1 MYTMFCPSHLAALI
15 SVYQPLCSAARGK
28 SGSPFP
34 TVLRNEHAMPCHAMS
49 KPVGAA
55 VCVVHW
61 QKQRST
67 YKQTNPTSQ
76 SRAMHP
82 SRMISEETVVM
93 SATYLSCCSCFRCC
107 RRRRRLLM
115 QFCGGAS
122 GPPALSHSLDST
134 PRTPASCV
142 FFNRGSAISATTC
155 CRLPSCLASRRD
167 RHVSLIF
174 AVAENVVALDFH
186 HFGRRGTRMPR
197 ELPVLEQKVGTW
209 GSGNSP
215 SCLRL
220 PMPGTVAGW
229 LLFTMFLSGLT
240 SPVETAFPPP
250 DSRGGDPT
258 SRSTTCVRWLNGFA
272 I

>member
-1 MYTMFCPSHLAALI
+1 MYTMFCPSRLAALI

-67 YKQTNPTSQ
+67 HKQKNPTSQ

-93 SATYLSCCSCFRCC
+93 SATYLSCCSCCC
-107 RRRRRLLM
+107 CRRRRRRLLM
-115 QFCGGAS
+115 QCCGGAS

-142 FFNRGSAISATTC
+142 FFLTAAARFLQPLVADS
-155 CRLPSCLASRRD
+155 PLASHRVAIVIFRSSLLWQEMSRRLTSIISD
-167 RHVSLIF
+167 
-174 AVAENVVALDFH
+174 EEE
-186 HFGRRGTRMPR
+186 R
-197 ELPVLEQKVGTW
+197 EYR
-209 GSGNSP
+209 GNSLYW
-215 SCLRL
+215 SKR
-220 PMPGTVAGW
+220 
-229 LLFTMFLSGLT
+229 
-240 SPVETAFPPP
+240 
-250 DSRGGDPT
+250 
-258 SRSTTCVRWLNGFA
+258 
-272 I
+272 